1 MTSTVVLALA
11 VFGACAVESVEAL
24 TLVLAAGSTRGWRSA
39 YEGAASAI
47 VILGVL
53 VGAVGVPLVHYV
65 PIDVIRTVVG
75 GLLLVLGL
83 GWLRKAILR
92 ASGHVALR
100 DEDAIYARTVAELN
114 AAPLRE
120 QKRDGIGFV
129 VAFKGVL
136 LEGLEIVLIVLS
148 LGVSSHHLGLAAAMA
163 GAAAVVVT
171 GVGVAVARQLSEVPE
186 NTLKF
191 GVGIMLSSFGMFWIG
206 EGVGLSWPGND
217 LAILVFIGGFLLLS
231 FGLVRRM
238 RSYVDGRVSSSGIDV
253 RAAN

>member
-1 MTSTVVLALA
+1 MTTSTVLLALA

-39 YEGAASAI
+39 YEGAASAV
-47 VILGVL
+47 VILAVL
-53 VGAVGVPLVHYV
+53 VLAVGVPLVHYV
-65 PIDVIRTVVG
+65 PIDVIRVVIG
-75 GLLLVLGL
+75 GLLLILGL

-92 ASGHVALR
+92 ASGHVALH

-114 AAPLRE
+114 SHPLRE

-148 LGVSSHHLGLAAAMA
+148 LGVSSHHLGLAALMA
-163 GAAAVVVT
+163 VGAL
-171 GVGVAVARQLSEVPE
+171 VARQLSEVPE
-186 NTLKF
+186 NSLKF
-191 GVGIMLSSFGMFWIG
+191 VVGIMLSSFGVFWIG

-217 LAILVFIGGFLLLS
+217 LAILACIGGFLVLS
-231 FGLVRRM
+231 YGLVRWL
-238 RSYVDGRVSSSGIDV
+238 RSFVEKRSGVDTL
-253 RAAN
+253 AAEQ

>member
-1 MTSTVVLALA
+1 MTTSTVLLALA

-39 YEGAASAI
+39 YEGAASAV
-47 VILGVL
+47 VILAVL
-53 VGAVGVPLVHYV
+53 VLAVGVPLVHYV
-65 PIDVIRTVVG
+65 PIDVIRVVIG
-75 GLLLVLGL
+75 GLLLILGL

-92 ASGHVALR
+92 ASGHVALH

-114 AAPLRE
+114 SHPLRE

-148 LGVSSHHLGLAAAMA
+148 LGVSSHHLGLAALMA
-163 GAAAVVVT
+163 AAAAVIVIA
-171 GVGVAVARQLSEVPE
+171 VGALVARQLSEVPE
-186 NTLKF
+186 NSLKF
-191 GVGIMLSSFGMFWIG
+191 VVGIMLSSFGVFWVG

-217 LAILVFIGGFLLLS
+217 LAILACIGGFLVLS
-231 FGLVRRM
+231 YGLVRWL
-238 RSYVDGRVSSSGIDV
+238 RSFVEKRTGVDTL
-253 RAAN
+253 AAEQ